1 MKKSS
6 LNRKSSCPGKPLITI
21 ITVSYNSVEHLK
33 ETLENVISLD
43 YDNIEYIVIDGGSK
57 DSTVDLLNEYS
68 DNIAYWIS
76 ESDKGI
82 YDAMNKG
89 WMAASN
95 DSVIIY
101 LGSGDKIL
109 ALPVISDSL
118 LDQITFGD
126 VMIGNNS
133 RFNSKCDFRL
143 TLGNT
148 LHHQALLIPKRI
160 HINPPF
166 SLAYPVYADFD
177 FNQRLFKQEMTFV
190 KDTQFLGYAMPGGI
204 SETLAIN
211 EMQNIVKKNY
221 GFLHSC
227 ISYAYLIFQF
237 LKKR

>member
-57 DSTVDLLNEYS
+57 DSTVDLLNEYN

-76 ESDKGI
+76 EPDNGI

-126 VMIGNNS
+126 VMIGDNS

-143 TLGNT
+143 KLGNT
-148 LHHQALLIPKRI
+148 LHHQALLIPKKI

-166 SLAYPVYADFD
+166 SLSYPVYADFD
-177 FNQRLFKQEMTFV
+177 FNQRLFKQGVIFI
-190 KDTQFLGYAMPGGI
+190 KDVQFLGYAMPGGVSCFLNI
-204 SETLAIN
+204 SE
-211 EMQNIVKKNY
+211 MSSIVKNNFGWMRCVLSK
-221 GFLHSC
+221 L
-227 ISYAYLIFQF
+227 YLRIQSM
-237 LKKR
+237 KY